1 MAKLICTI
9 LGVVFLL
16 VGLTGFIAPTFGG
29 SHLTVAHNLIHLVSG
44 AVSLYFGLA
53 GTMSAART
61 FAMGFG
67 IFYLLLGVA
76 GFFFGTTGTTSLPP
90 HEMAGAV
97 NQHMFRAIPGVLEF
111 GTVDHLIHLGL
122 GALFMFGAIATKAR
136 VRPLAD
142 TEI

>member
-16 VGLTGFIAPTFGG
+16 VGVTGFFAPTFGG
-29 SHLTVAHNLIHLVSG
+29 THLTVAHNLVHIVSG

-53 GTMSAART
+53 GTMSAARS
-61 FAMGFG
+61 FALLFG

-76 GFFFGTTGTTSLPP
+76 GFFFGTTETTSLPP
-90 HEMAGAV
+90 HTVAGAV

-111 GTVDHLIHLGL
+111 GTVDHLIHVGF
-122 GALFMFGAIATKAR
+122 GALFMFGAISTKAR
-136 VRPLAD
+136 VRPVIE